1 MPGIA
6 VLIVAAGSGA
16 RLGGVPKQYR
26 VLGGTSVLA
35 RSVTAFA
42 SRQDIAHIQIVI
54 GNGQEALYAGSG
66 AGDGL
71 PPPVTGGA
79 TRQESVRRGL
89 DALAAYAP
97 DIVLIHDAAR
107 PLIPQQVID
116 GVIAALGVAAAATPA
131 MAMVDSLRRGVTHIE
146 EELSRENI
154 HAVQTPQGFH
164 FDKILAAHHGALGAH
179 TDDASIA
186 RSFGLEVA
194 LTPGHVDNFKI
205 TVDADLH
212 RAERIVMANH
222 TPRTG
227 TGFDVHRFGAGDHV
241 WLCGVKIPHDKG
253 VIAHSD
259 GDVALHAL
267 TDALLGTI
275 SAGDI
280 GLHFPPS
287 DDRWKNAA
295 SREFLVHGAQLV
307 RSQRGIIQHLDIT
320 LICERPK
327 ITPHREAMRATIA
340 DILLI
345 DISRVSVKATTS
357 EGLGFTGRGEGIAAQ
372 ALATVLL
379 P

>member
-26 VLGGTSVLA
+26 TLGGKTVLA
-35 RSVTAFA
+35 RSVAAFA
-42 SRQDIAHIQIVI
+42 SRQDITHIQIVI
-54 GNGQEALYAGSG
+54 GEGQDALYAASG
-66 AGDGL
+66 VGDGL

-79 TRQESVRRGL
+79 SRQVSVRRGL
-89 DALAAYAP
+89 EALAPSAP

-107 PLIPQQVID
+107 PLVPQQVIE
-116 GVIAALGVAAAATPA
+116 GVIAALGSAAAATPA
-131 MAMVDSLRRGVTHIE
+131 LAVVDSLRRGVTHVD

-164 FDKILAAHHGALGAH
+164 FDKILAAHRAAQGTH
-179 TDDASIA
+179 TDEASIA
-186 RSFGLEVA
+186 RSFGLAVA

-205 TVDADLH
+205 TVDADLQ
-212 RAERIVMANH
+212 RAERIVMAAH

-227 TGFDVHRFGAGDHV
+227 TGFDVHRFGAGDHI

-295 SREFLVHGAQLV
+295 SRDFLAHAADLV
-307 RSQRGIIQHLDIT
+307 RGQGGIIQHLDIT

-327 ITPHREAMRATIA
+327 ITPHREAMRAAIA
-340 DILLI
+340 DILQI
-345 DISRVSVKATTS
+345 NISRVSVKATTT
-357 EGLGFTGRGEGIAAQ
+357 EGLGVTGRGEGIAAQ